1 MSRVVVVTG
10 ASAGV
15 GRAVVDE
22 FARHGFDVALL
33 ARDPARL
40 QKAASQV
47 RQFGSRAL
55 AIPTD
60 VADASAVDAAADLVE
75 RDLGPIDVWVN
86 VAMATVFAPVSEL
99 GAAEFQRGTAVT
111 YLGQVYGTMAALRH
125 MRPRNHGSIV
135 CVGSALAYRSVPLQ
149 SIYCGAKFAIRG
161 FLDSLRSEL
170 YHDGCAVTLT
180 EVDLPAINTPQFD
193 WARNKTGRKAQP
205 VPPIFQPEV
214 AARAIY
220 WGALHPRR
228 QIWVGLSTIKAILA
242 NRIVPGLLDRLLART
257 GYGSQLAAV
266 KASQTSG
273 NLFKP
278 VDGEYGSHGRFDQE
292 ARPSTQVIVTEWQWN
307 LGLAAATI
315 CAATVAFQWLT
326 RPRNRVF

>member
-1 MSRVVVVTG
+1 MSGIAVVTG

-15 GRAVVDE
+15 GRAAVEE
-22 FARHGFDVALL
+22 FARNGFDVALL
-33 ARDPARL
+33 ARDPTRL
-40 QKAASQV
+40 ETAASEV
-47 RQFGSRAL
+47 RRLGGRAL
-55 AIPTD
+55 VIPTD
-60 VADASAVDAAADLVE
+60 VADAHAVEAAAEIVE

-99 GAAEFQRGTAVT
+99 EAAEFQRGTAVT

-125 MRPRNHGSIV
+125 MRPRNRGSIV

-161 FLDSLRSEL
+161 FLDALRSEL

-180 EVDLPAINTPQFD
+180 EVDLPALNTPQFD
-193 WARNKTGRKAQP
+193 WARNKTGHAAQP

-228 QIWVGLSTIKAILA
+228 QIWVGFPTVKTILA
-242 NRIVPGLLDRLLART
+242 NRIFPGLLDRLLGRS
-257 GYGSQLAAV
+257 GYTSQLAA
-266 KASQTSG
+266 AEAPEGPG

-278 VDGEYGSHGRFDQE
+278 VEGPYASHGRFDRQ
-292 ARPSTQVIVTEWQWN
+292 AKPSTHVVVTSRQWN
-307 LGLAAATI
+307 WGVAMATLCVAAA
-315 CAATVAFQWLT
+315 AGWLM
-326 RPRNRVF
+326 RPKA